1 MLKKLLQL
9 ILASSAIMP
18 LAVAQPGKVT
28 IAATEWAPLTGAEM
42 ENDGLLSEITTAA
55 LKRVGYDPEIVILP
69 WKRAYE
75 MTKKGRYDA
84 LLGTSFLEERT
95 ADFIYPDYAWR
106 TEVHFHALRGNREW
120 KYKDLNSLCPATIGI
135 LIGSFHRKTLLETS
149 CLKVQ
154 ENNSIRQN
162 LQMLMRGR
170 IDLYL
175 TVPDVLEHN
184 VAREFPE
191 AQGKIVTL
199 QPAYVEDKAYLVF
212 PRTLPRSET
221 LAKDYERGIQLIQGD
236 GTYADI
242 LRRHN
247 ITAKP

>member
-1 MLKKLLQL
+1 M
-9 ILASSAIMP
+9 LASSTLTPIG
-18 LAVAQPGKVT
+18 VAQPGKVT
-28 IAATEWAPLTGAEM
+28 IAATEWAPLTSAQV
-42 ENDGLLSEITTAA
+42 ENGGLLSEITRAA

-95 ADFIYPDYAWR
+95 AAFIYPDYAWR
-106 TEVHFHALRGNREW
+106 TYIHFHALKGTREG
-120 KYKDLNSLCPATIGI
+120 KYKNLESLCPATVGI
-135 LIGSFHRKTLLETS
+135 LIGSFHRKTLLGTS

-154 ENNSIRQN
+154 ENGSIRQN
-162 LQMLMRGR
+162 LLMLMRGR

-175 TVPDVLEHN
+175 TLPEVLQYYI
-184 VAREFPE
+184 AKDFPE
-191 AQGKIVTL
+191 AQGKIVAL
-199 QPAYVEDKAYLVF
+199 QPAYIEDKAYLVF
-212 PRTLPRSET
+212 PRKLPRSET
-221 LAKDYERGIQLIQGD
+221 LSKDYERGIQLIQLD

-247 ITAKP
+247 ITTTP